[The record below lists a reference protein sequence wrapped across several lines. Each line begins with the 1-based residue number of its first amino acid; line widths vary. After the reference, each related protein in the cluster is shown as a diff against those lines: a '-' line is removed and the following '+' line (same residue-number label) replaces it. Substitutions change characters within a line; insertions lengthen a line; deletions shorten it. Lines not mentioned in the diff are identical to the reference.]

1 MTPGSDIGAF
11 EIRDLSPAQALARLR
26 AGARLVDVRAAH
38 ERALGM
44 AEGAVGI
51 DRETLAADASSH
63 LPDPEAEVLLICQS
77 GVRSRLAAQA
87 LAARGYRNVSS
98 IVGGTSA
105 WEAAGLPMVRA
116 DIDGDFA
123 ERYSR
128 HLRLPEVGLEGQQ
141 RLQQARVLV
150 VGAGGLGSPAAFYLA
165 AAGIGTLR
173 LVDDD
178 VVDRSNLQ
186 RQILHADDRIGM
198 SKVKSAAVALSALN
212 PRTRVEAL
220 HERVTSE
227 NVERLLDAVDVVI
240 DGADNFRCAICS
252 TTPACNLQNHWFTAP
267 CIVST
272 ASSACSM
279 PAGTAARRRAIAAS
293 SRNRHHR
300 KPHRTARKPVCSA
313 CFPESWDCCRQPK
326 RSSCC
331 WASANRS
338 RAACCSSMRW
348 RCASAKRGSLPI
360 RIAQCAQPARRF
372 PGISTTS
379 SSAGVASFQ
388 VVSGRRCGSA
398 IMRAGLRGM
407 ACMTVTKHTPP
418 RANIIDGKRIADE
431 LLDTLK
437 AQVDARI
444 AAGKP
449 RPGLAVVLVGNDPA
463 SSVYV
468 RNKRR
473 AAEKVG
479 IRAID
484 HDLPAD
490 TSDAELLA
498 LIDRLNADPDVHGIL
513 VQLPLPDR
521 RDATALIHRIDP
533 RKDVDGFHPENVGH
547 LALRQFGLRPCTP
560 RGITTLLAWTDRP
573 VRGAS
578 ATIVGVS
585 NHVGRPMAL
594 ELLIAG
600 CTVTSCHKFTPPEVL
615 EASVRGADI
624 LVVAVGRPALIPGE
638 WVKEGAVVIDVGIN
652 RLDDGRLV
660 GDVGFAAA
668 VERASWITPV
678 PGGVGPMTVATL
690 MQNTLEAAQAADRSS

>member
-63 LPDPEAEVLLICQS
+63 LPDADAEVLLICQS

-227 NVERLLDAVDVVI
+227 NVERLLDSVDVVI
-240 DGADNFRCAICS
+240 DGADNFPVRYLLND
-252 TTPACNLQNHWFTAP
+252 ACVQLAKPLVYGAVHRFDGQLSVFDAGRHRGEAP
-267 CIVST
+267 CYR
-272 ASSACSM
+272 CL
-279 PAGTAARRRAIAAS
+279 
-293 SRNRHHR
+293 
-300 KPHRTARKPVCSA
+300 
-313 CFPESWDCCRQPK
+313 FPEPPPPE
-326 RSSCC
+326 
-331 WASANRS
+331 
-338 RAACCSSMRW
+338 AAPNCSE
-348 RCASAKRGSLPI
+348 
-360 RIAQCAQPARRF
+360 
-372 PGISTTS
+372 
-379 SSAGVASFQ
+379 AGVLGVLPG
-388 VVSGRRCGSA
+388 VVGLLQATEA
-398 IMRAGLRGM
+398 IKLLRGIGESLAGRLLQFDALAM
-407 ACMTVTKHTPP
+407 RFRETRLT
-418 RANIIDGKRIADE
+418 ADP
-431 LLDTLK
+431 DC
-437 AQVDARI
+437 AVC
-444 AAGKP
+444 AAGKAF
-449 RPGLAVVLVGNDPA
+449 PG
-463 SSVYV
+463 Y
-468 RNKRR
+468 
-473 AAEKVG
+473 
-479 IRAID
+479 ID
-484 HDLPAD
+484 Y
-490 TSDAELLA
+490 
-498 LIDRLNADPDVHGIL
+498 
-513 VQLPLPDR
+513 Q
-521 RDATALIHRIDP
+521 
-533 RKDVDGFHPENVGH
+533 
-547 LALRQFGLRPCTP
+547 QFCG
-560 RGITTLLAWTDRP
+560 
-573 VRGAS
+573 
-578 ATIVGVS
+578 
-585 NHVGRPMAL
+585 GR
-594 ELLIAG
+594 
-600 CTVTSCHKFTPPEVL
+600 
-615 EASVRGADI
+615 
-624 LVVAVGRPALIPGE
+624 
-638 WVKEGAVVIDVGIN
+638 
-652 RLDDGRLV
+652 
-660 GDVGFAAA
+660 
-668 VERASWITPV
+668 
-678 PGGVGPMTVATL
+678 
-690 MQNTLEAAQAADRSS
+690 